1 MVRKFANFL
10 NADYPRAIFIEKVSQ
25 YAKAFWLKQ
34 RLFGVF
40 VTNCCVCCKFAT
52 KCWGLLASKP
62 LWDRVTMVY
71 GRLLNLQV
79 FFHRKQLAVLA
90 YGIAICHAGNVVGHR
105 PRFIHFGVGLKF
117 IGQ

>member
-1 MVRKFANFL
+1 LLCTSLNNPTVTVRKFANFL

-52 KCWGLLASKP
+52 KHLLDGAE
-62 LWDRVTMVY
+62 M
-71 GRLLNLQV
+71 
-79 FFHRKQLAVLA
+79 A
-90 YGIAICHAGNVVGHR
+90 
-105 PRFIHFGVGLKF
+105 PRMH
-117 IGQ
+117 

>member
-1 MVRKFANFL
+1 VRKFANFL

-52 KCWGLLASKP
+52 KIHAHADQMAL
-62 LWDRVTMVY
+62 R
-71 GRLLNLQV
+71 RL
-79 FFHRKQLAVLA
+79 
-90 YGIAICHAGNVVGHR
+90 
-105 PRFIHFGVGLKF
+105 
-117 IGQ
+117 

>member
-1 MVRKFANFL
+1 MRKFANSL

-52 KCWGLLASKP
+52 NDVAFPLKALIGLVYERVYTIFVGAQFIARTLVSIRSTALISLAA
-62 LWDRVTMVY
+62 M
-71 GRLLNLQV
+71 
-79 FFHRKQLAVLA
+79 A
-90 YGIAICHAGNVVGHR
+90 
-105 PRFIHFGVGLKF
+105 FG
-117 IGQ
+117 Q